1 MAQPS
6 PDIEILTAAQVIRR
20 RVAMYLDLA
29 DQDLGSRLIMQ
40 SLCHAID
47 EAMDGNCRHVALR
60 MAADQVEVRY
70 DAGMS
75 LTDDPYEPGRPQ
87 ALALFQQ
94 RMACHSRKKHLEVGT
109 ELCEIG
115 LAVLTAVCR
124 ELDAAIVAGGL
135 TTTLRFV
142 EGELVSDPVKLE
154 PSDCADSTCIRFA
167 LDETV
172 LPGIQPD
179 EAGLL
184 RQSDRVRETLPQ
196 LDLRLEFPRD

>member
-1 MAQPS
+1 MVEPR
-6 PDIEILTAAQVIRR
+6 PDIEILTAAQAIRR
-20 RVAMYLDLA
+20 RVALYLDLA
-29 DQDLGSRLIMQ
+29 DPDLASRLIMQ

-47 EAMDGNCRHVALR
+47 EAMDGNCRQVVLR

-75 LTDDPYEPGRPQ
+75 LADDPHDPGRPQ

-94 RMACHSRKKHLEVGT
+94 FMACHSRKKHLEVGA

-115 LAVLTAVCR
+115 LAVLTAVCCQ
-124 ELDAAIVAGGL
+124 LDAEIVTGGL

-142 EGELVSDPVKLE
+142 KGERVSDPVEPE
-154 PSDCADSTCIRFA
+154 PSHGTDSTCIRFV

-172 LPGIQPD
+172 LPGIQSD
-179 EAGLL
+179 EAGLR
-184 RQSDRVRETLPQ
+184 RQIAKVREALPQ
-196 LDLRLEFPRD
+196 LDVRLELEAD